1 VSPPGGLTT
10 ADAQAEN
17 PLTAGLE
24 RQPVAPTTLVIFG
37 ATGDLARRKLLPA
50 LYNLAHEGALPERF
64 HLVGVSRQ
72 EKAHQDYREEC
83 EEAIRRFS
91 RRKPDDDVLKS
102 LLESVKYIP
111 GTFDEES
118 VYSQLGAVL
127 DGFEEDAGEPLNR
140 AFYLSTAPN
149 FFPVIVE
156 QLGRSE
162 LQSHEGD
169 DVRLIIEKPFGT
181 TLEEARELNRHVL
194 GIFDESQVFRID
206 HYLGKETVQNM
217 MAFRFANGMF
227 EPLWNRNYI
236 DSVQI
241 TAAED
246 LGIGTRAGYY
256 DGAGALRDLIQNHM
270 LQLLCHVAM
279 EPPVN
284 FTAEEV
290 RNEKVKVLQA
300 IPEPTAEQIPQMS
313 VRAQYT
319 AGHSGGEAVAGYMEE
334 AGVPADSVTETYAAL
349 RLEVDNWRWAGVP
362 FYLRTGKRLAR
373 KITEIAV
380 TLKPVPHLAFSQ
392 DGSLGVQPNQ
402 LVLTLQPNEGVSL
415 RLGAKIPGTRMSIRP
430 VQMEFLYG
438 TAFLSQS
445 PEAYERLIT
454 DAMRGDATL
463 FTRNDEVEAQ
473 WRICDPIV
481 KSWAQKPGPPV
492 ASYEAGSQGPKEA
505 EDLQR
510 DEDHWRAI

>member
-1 VSPPGGLTT
+1 MGGTPE
-10 ADAQAEN
+10 QEHGEN

-24 RQPVAPTTLVIFG
+24 RLPVAPTTLVIFG

-64 HLVGVSRQ
+64 HLVGVSRK
-72 EKAHQDYREEC
+72 EKEDEDYAKEC
-83 EEAIRRFS
+83 EQAIRRFS
-91 RRKPDDDVLKS
+91 RRTPDEDVLRS
-102 LLESVKYIP
+102 LLDNVRYVP

-118 VYSQLGAVL
+118 VYEELGKTL
-127 DGFEEDAGEPLNR
+127 DEFEQEAGEPVNR

-149 FFPVIVE
+149 FFPIIVE

-162 LQSHEGD
+162 LAQHED
-169 DVRLIIEKPFGT
+169 AEVRLIIEKPFGT
-181 TLEEARELNRHVL
+181 TLEEARELNRNVL
-194 GIFDESQVFRID
+194 SIFDEAQVYRID

-236 DSVQI
+236 DSIQI
-241 TAAED
+241 TASED

-256 DGAGALRDLIQNHM
+256 DEAGALRDLIQNHM

-279 EPPVN
+279 EPPVS

-300 IPEPTAEQIPQMS
+300 IPEPTATQIADMAL
-313 VRAQYT
+313 RAQYT
-319 AGHSGGEAVAGYMEE
+319 AGHAGGESVPGYHQEDD
-334 AGVPADSVTETYAAL
+334 VPADSITETYAAM

-373 KITEIAV
+373 KVTEIAV

-415 RLGAKIPGTRMSIRP
+415 SLGAKIPGTRMIIRP
-430 VQMEFLYG
+430 VNMEFLYG

-481 KSWAQKPGPPV
+481 KSWAPTGAKDPEPPV
-492 ASYEAGSQGPKEA
+492 ASYEAGSQGPQEA
-505 EDLQR
+505 DSLLHEGHR
-510 DEDHWRAI
+510 WRAI